1 MPDLYGVS
9 ISPQLIRSIFKEF
22 DPFVKFKSN
31 LIYSKLN
38 INLLTLIT
46 KYVFI
51 MLLLRSFTDQTFKYE
66 ITYIIVE

>member
-22 DPFVKFKSN
+22 DPFVKFKPN